1 MLYLFG
7 QLALSDSLFYDA
19 DYQVAD
25 YQQGAAPAQCV
36 AAPQPAA
43 QAATIDR
50 RLRRDRHLPATD
62 RAAASKSAS

>member
-25 YQQGAAPAQCV
+25 YQPAAAPTQCV
-36 AAPQPAA
+36 ASPQPAA
-43 QAATIDR
+43 RATTIDR
-50 RLRRDRHLPATD
+50 RLPASNG
-62 RAAASKSAS
+62 APSSKKAN